1 MGDRFGACR
10 FPAGRHDR
18 HLMPIAYTVDSYWEE
33 NGARIDLSELAPYG
47 LMDGERYLFL
57 QGKDGKMQFAQY
69 AYPSLQADASLG
81 DIEAFAKSFWK

>member
-1 MGDRFGACR
+1 
-10 FPAGRHDR
+10 
-18 HLMPIAYTVDSYWEE
+18 MPIAYTVDSYWEE

-81 DIEAFAKSFWK
+81 DIEKHLRKVFGNNEIVQGAVAK